1 MTKRNMLIMLTVLM
15 FAYSCTA
22 EPEAN
27 RITELNVSIMPDFI
41 LGENTAG
48 APTVFGN
55 PIEIRTDQNGRIY
68 ITDPQTHAVQ
78 IFDRSG
84 NYESTIGRVGNGP
97 GEFRDITAMDVTPN
111 GELIVMD
118 SGNRRI
124 TWFTPDFQVLDE
136 FEVQDPLF
144 QWPQNFRQ
152 LPNGNYMLLRKDNEL
167 RPVDG
172 EKERYL
178 QKTFLHLYDE
188 SLIHLNSFAKMDQ
201 LMGDDDFSRFYSA
214 AENPGHFM
222 AINNEEIWFAPG
234 IYSGNLFR
242 FQQVGSDTWEIAD
255 SLSGQLFSKEPVNPE
270 SDVDGSIQFTFYTP
284 TGNVSESGYISS
296 ESLGLYE
303 LSDKRIVHFSSQVK
317 DDQRVII
324 VEIFHPQN
332 GLEGFGQ
339 LDEFNVSA
347 DEQRI
352 PIGSIWKD
360 NQDRFYII
368 DNRDLPAVIVGEL
381 QGI

>member
-1 MTKRNMLIMLTVLM
+1 MLILLTALI
-15 FAYSCTA
+15 FAHSCTA

-27 RITELNVSIMPDFI
+27 RITELNISFIPDFI
-41 LGENTAG
+41 IGENTAG
-48 APTVFGN
+48 APTVLGN
-55 PIEIRTDQNGRIY
+55 PTEIRTDQNGRIY
-68 ITDPQTHAVQ
+68 ISDPQTHAIQ

-84 NYESTIGRVGNGP
+84 NFESTIGRAGNGP
-97 GEFRDITAMDVTPN
+97 GEFRSITAMDVTPT

-118 SGNRRI
+118 YGNRRI
-124 TWFTPDFQVLDE
+124 TRFTPDSHVKDE

-144 QWPQNFRQ
+144 QWPQKFLQ
-152 LPNGNYMLLRKDNEL
+152 LPNGNYMVLSKDNEL

-172 EKERYL
+172 EKEQPL
-178 QKTFLHLYDE
+178 QKTFLHHYDE
-188 SLIHLNSFAKMDQ
+188 SLLHLNSFAKMDQ
-201 LMGDDDFSRFYSA
+201 LMETDDFSRFYSA

-222 AINNEEIWFAPG
+222 AINNEEIWFAPS
-234 IYSGNLFR
+234 IYSGQLFR
-242 FQQVGSDTWEIAD
+242 FHQVGSDTWEIAD
-255 SLSGQLFSKEPVNPE
+255 SLSGQLFSIEPVNPE
-270 SDVDGSIQFTFYTP
+270 SDVDGSIQYTYYTP
-284 TGNVSESGYISS
+284 IGTVSESGYISS

-317 DDQRVII
+317 DDLRVII

-347 DEQRI
+347 AEQRI

-368 DNRDLPAVIVGEL
+368 DNRDLPVVVVGDL